1 MALTL
6 PPGPLS
12 GSPGAT
18 NYEID
23 GPAHR
28 ILLTPVA
35 KRVRVVLAGE
45 DGPVTVVDSS
55 AAVLLHETGLLPR
68 YYVPVEDV
76 RGEALRP
83 SGTTSHCPFK
93 GDAVY
98 QSVALGGRVVD
109 DLLFRYPDP
118 RPALDE
124 LAGLV
129 GLQLEKL
136 DEDAGDAVLEEE
148 QRLLGH
154 PHDPFH
160 RVDSLPSSR
169 HVRVL
174 YRPGPDAEE
183 VVLADTTTPVGVF
196 ETSLPP
202 RWYVPRRDVR
212 EDLLVPSG
220 TTTVCPYKGVASYVS
235 LSGGPADVAWAYDE
249 PLPEALPLP
258 GHLCFAG
265 EGISVEVDGRAT

>member
-12 GSPGAT
+12 GSPGAS
-18 NYEID
+18 NYQID
-23 GPAHR
+23 GPPHR

-35 KRVRVVLAGE
+35 KRVRVVVAGQ

-55 AAVLLHETGLLPR
+55 ATVLLHETGLLPR

-76 RGEALRP
+76 LADVLR
-83 SGTTSHCPFK
+83 SSDTTSHCPFK
-93 GDAVY
+93 GDAAY
-98 QSVALGGRVVD
+98 QTVDVGARVVD
-109 DLLFRYPDP
+109 DLFFRYPDP
-118 RPALDE
+118 VPAQGE

-129 GLQLEKL
+129 GLYLEKL
-136 DEDAGDAVLEEE
+136 DQEAGDAVLEEE
-148 QRLLGH
+148 QQLLGH

-174 YRPGPDAEE
+174 YRPGTDGEA
-183 VVLADTTTPVGVF
+183 VVLADTTSPVGVF

-235 LSGGPADVAWAYDE
+235 LVDGPADVGWTYDE

-258 GHLCFAG
+258 DHLCFAG
-265 EGISVEVDGRAT
+265 DGISVEVDALTS